1 MSALFPLW
9 PPVQSLSLRS
19 ASDASIFKEQARNLS
34 GLHKLDITTFQW
46 EYKQT
51 TRTKLNGRWRSAV
64 LPFNRSWHILAEI
77 MWSLFKEFLRFCK
90 QEKKWWLIPLI
101 VLLLVLGA
109 ILLFTASSGI
119 AWALYPF
126 M

>member
-1 MSALFPLW
+1 LNSKLGKSMWALC
-9 PPVQSLSLRS
+9 
-19 ASDASIFKEQARNLS
+19 
-34 GLHKLDITTFQW
+34 
-46 EYKQT
+46 
-51 TRTKLNGRWRSAV
+51 
-64 LPFNRSWHILAEI
+64 
-77 MWSLFKEFLRFCK
+77 KEFFKFCR

-109 ILLFTASSGI
+109 ILIFTASSGI

>member
-1 MSALFPLW
+1 MTLTFKL
-9 PPVQSLSLRS
+9 QSLNPKL
-19 ASDASIFKEQARNLS
+19 ASS
-34 GLHKLDITTFQW
+34 
-46 EYKQT
+46 
-51 TRTKLNGRWRSAV
+51 
-64 LPFNRSWHILAEI
+64 
-77 MWSLFKEFLRFCK
+77 MWSLFKEFLKFCR

-109 ILLFTASSGI
+109 ILIFTASSGI